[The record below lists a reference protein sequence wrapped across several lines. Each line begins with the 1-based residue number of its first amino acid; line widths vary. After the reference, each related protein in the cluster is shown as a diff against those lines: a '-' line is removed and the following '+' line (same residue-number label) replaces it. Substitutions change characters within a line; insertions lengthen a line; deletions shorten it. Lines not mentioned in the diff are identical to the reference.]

1 MSGGRR
7 ERRGE
12 RARGRERKGERER
25 GIREDVSNLTIFIFE
40 EEKVGVRIC
49 RLVLQA
55 SPRESPSPL
64 GPFGRKLPNAI
75 FNIT

>member
-7 ERRGE
+7 EREGE
-12 RARGRERKGERER
+12 REGEGERER
-25 GIREDVSNLTIFIFE
+25 GVREDISNLTIFIFE

-55 SPRESPSPL
+55 SP
-64 GPFGRKLPNAI
+64 
-75 FNIT
+75 

>member
-1 MSGGRR
+1 MSGGEREGEREGEGER
-7 ERRGE
+7 ER
-12 RARGRERKGERER
+12 ERER

-64 GPFGRKLPNAI
+64 GPFGRRLPNAI